1 MNERNDDDSDELF
14 MNYYCTIISIGSGEI
29 EFEEFAALIA
39 RFVLQ
44 EEDTSGL
51 EEELRE
57 AFRLYDKG
65 VYCNGS

>member
-1 MNERNDDDSDELF
+1 MW
-14 MNYYCTIISIGSGEI
+14 IGSGEI

-65 VYCNGS
+65 VSWPLV